1 MDARALSE
9 GDRKSET
16 PNSTGH
22 KEAAGRSISMRM
34 IFSFTL
40 MMLLAAAPLLSSCRT
55 VEGAGQDVTATG
67 RTVQKALPP

>member
-1 MDARALSE
+1 
-9 GDRKSET
+9 
-16 PNSTGH
+16 
-22 KEAAGRSISMRM
+22 MRM

-40 MMLLAAAPLLSSCRT
+40 MMVLAAAPLLSSCRT